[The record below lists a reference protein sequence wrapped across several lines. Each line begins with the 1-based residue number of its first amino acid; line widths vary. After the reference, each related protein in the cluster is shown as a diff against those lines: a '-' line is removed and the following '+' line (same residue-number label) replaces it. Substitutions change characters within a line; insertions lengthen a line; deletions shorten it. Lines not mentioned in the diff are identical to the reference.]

1 MLSLANELVSRATR
15 FIRTAQDEPALWA
28 ITVHGRIAGSLVCR
42 GGAWRL
48 AWFDG
53 ADRRLADY
61 AGPVDGHV
69 EALAEALS
77 ARLGTPVRL
86 ESLSA

>member
-48 AWFDG
+48 A
-53 ADRRLADY
+53 DY

>member
-1 MLSLANELVSRATR
+1 MLSLANQIVTRATR
-15 FIRTAQDEPALWA
+15 LIFASSGEPALW
-28 ITVHGRIAGSLVCR
+28 TVSAHGRVVGSLVCQ

-53 ADRRLADY
+53 ADGRLVSY
-61 AGPVDGHV
+61 AGPVDGDV

-77 ARLGTPVRL
+77 ARLGRPVRL
-86 ESLSA
+86 ESLPV